1 MINFASL
8 YGLGNRLNIT
18 RFDGVTQ
25 PYFSSYV
32 DGYPECTYNGAQAM
46 TNPYSSLWANPL
58 MLGTNLTGCDPRQ
71 ELFAQAG
78 INAAGQAG
86 LSDGLKC
93 RLAGMASNLT
103 GLESQIQGIM
113 SNDKLT
119 DAQKSRLQTLL
130 NRINTLKQEMS
141 NLANRQNLGTQDLAN
156 IQNSISKLVKDAQEV
171 GSKISKEIQ
180 DSASQ
185 SSQTDS
191 ADGSGDSTGSTA
203 ASAAPAEKTEKEKA
217 AEKAV
222 MVGICDGIDS
232 CIRDAGTKYDELTTI
247 LTQQIN
253 KDNVLQLF
261 ETWNTNKK
269 GKAPYNGGDDG
280 QYGLIGSL
288 MNDCEGEEKEKIAN
302 ILINALQAKALEL
315 GIDVSSEVTAA
326 LDATKS
332 TGGWKAGF
340 GLWGWRDDDKI
351 CQAVNALYEKVKVES
366 AKVEAKQKIEAD
378 NAKRKADNEK
388 AKAEEKAKQ
397 DAVKKE
403 TDAKNQFRDDL
414 RETVGDDN
422 AEISDKVEYKDG
434 QFKVRVGVESKDY
447 YGSNYRELAEALKAA
462 GYNPEKYL
470 KKPAVKKAA

>member
-18 RFDGVTQ
+18 RFDGVDQ
-25 PYFSSYV
+25 PYFSPYV
-32 DGYPECTYNGAQAM
+32 GGYPECTYNMAQAIQ
-46 TNPYSSLWANPL
+46 NPYSSLQANPL

-269 GKAPYNGGDDG
+269 GKAPYDGGDDG

-403 TDAKNQFRDDL
+403 TDAKNQFKGDL
-414 RETVGDDN
+414 REIVGDDK
-422 AEISDKVEYKDG
+422 AEISDKVQYKDG
-434 QFKVRVGVESKDY
+434 QFKVRVDGRDY
-447 YGSNYRELAEALKAA
+447 YGSDYRELAEALRAA
-462 GYNPEKYL
+462 GYSPEQYL
-470 KKPAVKKAA
+470 KKPSAKRAA